1 MLCPTPKL
9 DLDSVRTVQTR
20 RDVTDILRQRRDVTN
35 ILRQRRDV
43 TNILRHHT
51 KYRQGHTLDTALTEN
66 THNQHGPAIY
76 ITDVPIQS
84 KKQQKGYTIRENNN
98 NLLTQNMKH
107 QRGHTKDKGVTNLF
121 KQNTKDREARSTH
134 EEDSVK
140 VEDVDVDCEIFVNG
154 NPMMPTDL
162 ERDSFSLIMYQDPNL
177 YPFEGQYQML
187 IFHSMWPKNDRFI
200 DIKVSAEKQRR

>member
-1 MLCPTPKL
+1 
-9 DLDSVRTVQTR
+9 
-20 RDVTDILRQRRDVTN
+20 
-35 ILRQRRDV
+35 
-43 TNILRHHT
+43 
-51 KYRQGHTLDTALTEN
+51 
-66 THNQHGPAIY
+66 
-76 ITDVPIQS
+76 
-84 KKQQKGYTIRENNN
+84 
-98 NLLTQNMKH
+98 MKH

-177 YPFEGQYQML
+177 YPFEGQDQML

-200 DIKVSAEKQRR
+200 DIKVSAEKQRRRYEGHNTHLGYYTDQRLWGHCQYDGKGVYCDCL